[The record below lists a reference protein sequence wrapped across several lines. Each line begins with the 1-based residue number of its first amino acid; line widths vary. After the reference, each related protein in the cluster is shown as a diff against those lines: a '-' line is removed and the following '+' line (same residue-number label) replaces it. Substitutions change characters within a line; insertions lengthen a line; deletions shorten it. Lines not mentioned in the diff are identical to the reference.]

1 MTEEELKKIEKEN
14 GTKDDFVFMR
24 EEIKARPINRKKLAR
39 NTIVAAIS
47 AVVFGIVACVTFAL
61 IAPFVMEKF
70 SERDEEKTEE
80 VLTPISFPEETK
92 EEDMKPEDKPIEAE
106 EPEIDYS
113 QFAAMEEQEIK
124 NLINSITF
132 TVNDYQNLYR
142 SLSDI
147 ANNAAKSMVRV
158 TPIKQN
164 TDWLNNIYENTSELS
179 GLILA
184 QTENEIFI
192 ATKYGAVKT
201 CEDIVVTFVNGI
213 QARAELINYDLAT
226 DIGMLS
232 VKTADLNEVTKESIV
247 VATMGNSNMAGLVGS
262 PVIAVGSPMGTYN
275 SVNYGMVTANSNKL
289 TVTDNLYRQIVTN
302 IYGSMNA
309 SGIVINLRGDV
320 VGIIDTKYLPNDAR
334 NLISAIGI
342 TELKRTF
349 ERLMNREDVVLLGI
363 TASDIPQAG
372 ISQGM
377 PEGVFVLSVLFDST
391 AMNAGIQSGDI
402 ISQIGETN
410 IYKFGDFLSALKAIP
425 QGAETKIVVNRNVQG
440 TYKQVELYA
449 TFEKINK

>member
-92 EEDMKPEDKPIEAE
+92 EEEMKPEDMRIEAE

-132 TVNDYQNLYR
+132 TVNHYQNLYR

-184 QTENEIFI
+184 QTENE
-192 ATKYGAVKT
+192 
-201 CEDIVVTFVNGI
+201 
-213 QARAELINYDLAT
+213 
-226 DIGMLS
+226 
-232 VKTADLNEVTKESIV
+232 
-247 VATMGNSNMAGLVGS
+247 
-262 PVIAVGSPMGTYN
+262 
-275 SVNYGMVTANSNKL
+275 
-289 TVTDNLYRQIVTN
+289 
-302 IYGSMNA
+302 
-309 SGIVINLRGDV
+309 
-320 VGIIDTKYLPNDAR
+320 
-334 NLISAIGI
+334 
-342 TELKRTF
+342 
-349 ERLMNREDVVLLGI
+349 
-363 TASDIPQAG
+363 
-372 ISQGM
+372 
-377 PEGVFVLSVLFDST
+377 
-391 AMNAGIQSGDI
+391 
-402 ISQIGETN
+402 
-410 IYKFGDFLSALKAIP
+410 
-425 QGAETKIVVNRNVQG
+425 
-440 TYKQVELYA
+440 
-449 TFEKINK
+449 